1 MKDEGNSSR
10 SRLTG
15 ILGALAIAACG
26 LGLTAGS
33 ASADENSQQLSAEI
47 KGDAVGFAAQTGQAS
62 TSDLSKV
69 HQQDIQVVANQNADA
84 TQTASNTANVSQT
97 TVAASGDATA
107 SGGGTASTG
116 NAVAS
121 SVSVVHQ
128 MNIQVVAGNGT
139 CTVAQTATNTANV
152 SQDALAVSGNASASG
167 GGSASSGD
175 ATARNRSVIQQK
187 NVQIYV
193 CKGSST
199 GTQTAANTA
208 GVTQDTAAL
217 TGNAAASSGGTAD
230 TGDAT
235 STADSRIKQR
245 NAQRTIN

>member
-1 MKDEGNSSR
+1 MKSERTSGR
-10 SRLTG
+10 SRAAT
-15 ILGALAIAACG
+15 ILGALAIAMCG
-26 LGLTAGS
+26 FGLAIGG
-33 ASADENSQQLSAEI
+33 ASADENSQTASEEI
-47 KGDAVGFAAQTGQAS
+47 KGDALGFAAQTGQAI
-62 TSDLSKV
+62 TSDLSIV
-69 HQQDIQVVANQNADA
+69 QQKDIQVVAAQNADA
-84 TQTASNTANVSQT
+84 TQTATNTANVSQT

-152 SQDALAVSGNASASG
+152 SQDALAVSGNATASG

-187 NVQIYV
+187 NVQVYV

-217 TGNAAASSGGTAD
+217 TGNAAAASSGTAD

-245 NAQRTIN
+245 NAQRT